1 VADESGIWGNICR
14 DFHDIRLGANR
25 NDLVPEWRRLV
36 HGCRDGRPDLAGW
49 QALDRE
55 IRHRDDTTDDSS
67 LRYPDE
73 ESPDDDDDDDAD
85 EFVCPVSQ
93 CSRVEPRL
101 YLGEAPRCELFN
113 RTMKPAVTG

>member
-1 VADESGIWGNICR
+1 MADESTIWGTICR

-25 NDLVPEWRRLV
+25 NDLVSEWQRLV
-36 HGCRDGRPDLAGW
+36 RDCRDDRPDLAGW

-55 IRHRDDTTDDSS
+55 IRLRDDTADDSS

-73 ESPDDDDDDDAD
+73 ESDDDDAD
-85 EFVCPVSQ
+85 EADEFVCPKSQ

-113 RTMKPAVTG
+113 RRMKPAVTG